1 MTSRTDAGAGALPSV
16 GEFSAGGPLRGHVR
30 VPGDKSVS
38 HRGLLAA
45 ALASGT
51 SRVAG
56 RSEGDDVRRTEA
68 ALRALGVEVEGERV
82 RGGRSLLREPERPL
96 DCGNSGTAIR
106 LFAGMLAPVEGLF
119 VLVGDESVHRRP
131 MGRVVEPLRAM
142 GGRVD
147 GRAGGSLAP
156 LVVRGAPLRGLD
168 WRLEVPSAQVKSA
181 LLLAGLAAE
190 GETVVHVPAVTRRH
204 TEEVLA
210 LAGAR
215 CSVTEEGEGEVAR
228 VEPGELRPFE
238 LLVPGDPSQ
247 AAFLA
252 VAAALVPGSEVVVE
266 DVYLGPG
273 RDGFVKVLARMGA
286 DVEVAWREP
295 GRADLGVRH
304 SALRGVEVGGAE
316 VASLIDEVPVL
327 AVAAAFAEGTT
338 VVTGAAELRVKESD
352 RVATVVEGLHR
363 LGVGAEALPDGL
375 VVEGGRPRGGAVDAH
390 GDHRV
395 AMAFAV
401 AGLALAEG
409 SVRVHGFDAVS
420 TSWPGFSETIEA
432 LRCH

>member
-1 MTSRTDAGAGALPSV
+1 MTSPTDAPATAPPVV
-16 GEFSAGGPLRGHVR
+16 GEFPAAGPLRGRVR

-38 HRGLLAA
+38 HRGLIAA
-45 ALASGT
+45 ALATGT

-68 ALRALGVEVEGERV
+68 VLRALGVSVEGERV
-82 RGGRSLLREPERPL
+82 RGGRGLLREPERPL

-142 GGRVD
+142 GGCVD
-147 GRAGGSLAP
+147 GRAGGTLAP
-156 LVVRGAPLRGLD
+156 IVVRGSRLRGVD
-168 WRLEVPSAQVKSA
+168 WRLEVPSAQAKSA

-215 CSVTEEGEGEVAR
+215 CTVTDEGDGEVAR
-228 VEPGELRPFE
+228 VEPGDLSPFE
-238 LLVPGDPSQ
+238 LVVPGDPSQ
-247 AAFLA
+247 AAFLV

-273 RDGFVKVLARMGA
+273 RDGFLRVLARMGA
-286 DVEVAWREP
+286 AVEVVARGP
-295 GRADLGVRH
+295 GRADLRVHH
-304 SALRGVEVGGAE
+304 SALRGVEVGGGE

-327 AVAAAFAEGTT
+327 AIAAAFAEGTT
-338 VVTGAAELRVKESD
+338 VITGAGELRVKESD
-352 RVATVVEGLHR
+352 RVATMVEGLGR
-363 LGVGAEALPDGL
+363 LGVRAEALPDGL
-375 VVEGGRPRGGAVDAH
+375 VVEGGHPRAGTVDAH

-409 SVRVHGFDAVS
+409 AVRVRGYEAVS
-420 TSWPGFSETIEA
+420 TSWPGFEETIEG
-432 LRCH
+432 LRCR